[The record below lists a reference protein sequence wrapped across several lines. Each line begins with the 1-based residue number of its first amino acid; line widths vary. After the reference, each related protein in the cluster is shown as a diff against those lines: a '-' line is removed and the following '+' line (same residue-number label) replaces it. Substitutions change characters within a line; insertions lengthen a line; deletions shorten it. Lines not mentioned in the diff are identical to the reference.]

1 MYSVET
7 LAADLRTLGVR
18 AGETLLVQSSTR
30 AIGAVRGG
38 SAAVVAA
45 LREVLGPQGTLVVY
59 TATPENSD
67 TSPLDAARTG
77 GLDPERLRAFRAAMP
92 PFDRDTTPAS
102 PSMGRIAEEVRTT
115 PGAVRSAHPQT
126 SFTALGPKAGL
137 LTAGHELRCHLG
149 EDSPTHRLYQD
160 GARALLVGVPLW
172 CCTPFHL
179 AEYWQPEQV
188 TQRYG
193 CVVRDERQRRQW
205 VHFDALRLEVR
216 HFEALGEVLAE
227 ELPGVVRGRFGD
239 AASFL
244 LPIPDAVDHVN
255 KWLRNR
261 WS

>member
-7 LAADLRTLGVR
+7 LAADLRRLGVQP
-18 AGETLLVQSSTR
+18 GETLLVQSSTR
-30 AIGAVRGG
+30 AIGAVAGG

-45 LREVLGPQGTLVVY
+45 VREVLGPHGTLVVY

-67 TSPLDAARTG
+67 TSPLDAARTA
-77 GLDPERLRAFRAAMP
+77 GLDPAGLRAFRASMP
-92 PFDRDTTPAS
+92 AFDRARTPAS

-115 PGAVRSAHPQT
+115 AGAVRSAHPQT
-126 SFTALGPKAGL
+126 SFTALGPKAERL
-137 LTAGHELRCHLG
+137 MAGHRLTCHLG
-149 EDSPTHRLYQD
+149 EQSPTHRLYQD
-160 GARALLVGVPLW
+160 GARALLIGVPLW

-216 HFEALGEVLAE
+216 HFEALGQVLGA
-227 ELPGVVRGRFGD
+227 ELPSVREGVFG
-239 AASFL
+239 AAPSFL
-244 LPIPDAVDHVN
+244 LPVAEAVDHVN